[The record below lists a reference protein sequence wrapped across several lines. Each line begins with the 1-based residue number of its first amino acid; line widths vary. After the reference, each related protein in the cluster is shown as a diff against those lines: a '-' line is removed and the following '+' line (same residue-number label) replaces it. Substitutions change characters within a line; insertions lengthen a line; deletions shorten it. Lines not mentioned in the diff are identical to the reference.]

1 MSKNSICSNIK
12 TMDASSESQPV
23 NFIVL
28 LDPIGWVS
36 QSTKSSSQKIV
47 IKHSFEKVLV
57 KETEFYVVKDKLPD
71 EVKGKK
77 H

>member
-1 MSKNSICSNIK
+1 
-12 TMDASSESQPV
+12 MDASSESQPL

-36 QSTKSSSQKIV
+36 QSTKSSTKKIV
-47 IKHSFEKVLV
+47 IEHSFEKALV
-57 KETEFYVVKDKLPD
+57 KETEFYVVKDRLPD

-77 H
+77 HWNVMPH